1 MTIDLPLLWAA
12 IIGFGVWM
20 YILLDGFDLGIGI
33 LFPFA
38 KTRERK
44 DVMMNS
50 IAPLWDG
57 NETWLV
63 LGGAGLFAAFPKAYA
78 LILPALYLPLML
90 FLMGLILRGVAF
102 EFRFKEERRQ
112 YLWDWS
118 FAGGAMLATA
128 MQGVVLGRFI
138 EGFPVVDDKYVG
150 RSFDWLTPFSVIS
163 GIGLMAG
170 YALLGATWLIMK
182 TEGELQEWCRRTAFR
197 LMFAVLG
204 FIALVSIWTPLAHPA
219 IAARWFSFPNILYLA
234 PVPVH
239 TVGLAVILYIALYRR
254 REYLPFLCSIGLFF
268 LAYTGLAIS
277 LWPYIVPR
285 VMTIWQA
292 ASPPESQL
300 FVLTGV
306 LFLIPVVLAYT
317 AHNYWVF
324 RGKIATGHG
333 YH

>member
-1 MTIDLPLLWAA
+1 MIFDLPLVWAG
-12 IIGFGVWM
+12 IIGFSVWM

-38 KTRERK
+38 RTRERK

-78 LILPALYLPLML
+78 TILPALYLPLIL
-90 FLMGLILRGVAF
+90 FLFGLILRGIAF

-118 FAGGAMLATA
+118 FAGGAILATF
-128 MQGVVLGRFI
+128 MQGIMLGRFI
-138 EGFPVVDDKYVG
+138 EGFAIVDGKYTG
-150 RSFDWLTPFSVIS
+150 KSLDWLTPFSVMV
-163 GIGLMAG
+163 GLGLIGG

-182 TEGELQEWCRRTAFR
+182 TEGELQDWCRQAALR
-197 LMFAVLG
+197 LLFIVLS
-204 FIALVSIWTPLAHPA
+204 FILLVSIWTPLSQPA
-219 IAARWFSFPNILYLA
+219 IAERWFTFPNFLYFA
-234 PVPVH
+234 PVPIH
-239 TVGLAVILYIALYRR
+239 TTALAVILFIALRCR
-254 REYLPFLCSIGLFF
+254 WDYLPFLCSVGLFF
-268 LAYTGLAIS
+268 LSYTGLGVS

-300 FVLTGV
+300 FILTGV

-317 AHNYWVF
+317 AHSYWVF
-324 RGKIATGHG
+324 RGKVVREEG